1 MKKIAII
8 PRIDKFGKHNEIR
21 DNLDVRFI
29 SLIEK
34 LGFVPILIPTKIKK
48 IELYLNKIS
57 PDGVILSPGGNPLEN
72 NIRRK
77 NEYKIIKYSIKK
89 KIPILGICRGAQ
101 VINLFFNGK
110 LKKINNHVRKNHQ
123 IFGKLIKSKK
133 IITNSFHD
141 LGFDK
146 KILGKNLV
154 IQAYTKDQII
164 ESFSHKKYKVFG
176 LMWHP
181 ERYKKIKQ
189 FDRKLLKSFF

>member
-77 NEYKIIKYSIKK
+77 NEY
-89 KIPILGICRGAQ
+89 
-101 VINLFFNGK
+101 
-110 LKKINNHVRKNHQ
+110 NN
-123 IFGKLIKSKK
+123 FL
-133 IITNSFHD
+133 TTF
-141 LGFDK
+141 L
-146 KILGKNLV
+146 
-154 IQAYTKDQII
+154 A
-164 ESFSHKKYKVFG
+164 
-176 LMWHP
+176 
-181 ERYKKIKQ
+181 
-189 FDRKLLKSFF
+189 